1 MTVGKIEGI
10 VIAGNRIGRQL
21 GVPTANI
28 ALDQSD
34 NTENG
39 VYAARTTINGKEY
52 DAVANIGCKPTI
64 DHNYTKRGAEIH
76 IIGWSGD
83 LYGQTIE
90 VELTQKIREEQRFDS
105 LEALKQQIEADI
117 EYVLNNK

>member
-28 ALDQSD
+28 ALDQS
-34 NTENG
+34 NSTEDG
-39 VYAARTTINGKEY
+39 VYAALTTINGEIY
-52 DAVANIGCKPTI
+52 NAVVNIGHKPTI
-64 DHNYTKRGAEIH
+64 DSNHTQRGAEIH

-83 LYGQTIE
+83 LYGQHIE
-90 VELTQKIREEQRFDS
+90 VELVRKLREEQRFDS

-117 EYVLNNK
+117 EFVLNNK

>member
-1 MTVGKIEGI
+1 MTVSKIDGI

-52 DAVANIGCKPTI
+52 DAVANIGCSFKC
-64 DHNYTKRGAEIH
+64 NK
-76 IIGWSGD
+76 
-83 LYGQTIE
+83 
-90 VELTQKIREEQRFDS
+90 
-105 LEALKQQIEADI
+105 
-117 EYVLNNK
+117 LNNNILDDYDDIISSLSFSIPL